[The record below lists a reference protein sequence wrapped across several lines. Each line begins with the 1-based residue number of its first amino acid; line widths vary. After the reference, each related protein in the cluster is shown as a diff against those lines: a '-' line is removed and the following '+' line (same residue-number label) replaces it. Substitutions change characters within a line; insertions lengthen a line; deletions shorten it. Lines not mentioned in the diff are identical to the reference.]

1 MSHSKLNL
9 KRGRREEPT
18 ANKILD
24 GKKYTRREHDCTR
37 KIKQDTSSANQNQIY
52 FYLLIINNKN
62 GNLKIIPFITASKT

>member
-24 GKKYTRREHDCTR
+24 GKR
-37 KIKQDTSSANQNQIY
+37 
-52 FYLLIINNKN
+52 
-62 GNLKIIPFITASKT
+62 LKVKSILAENMTVPGK